1 MGNIVLLDDLTINK
15 IAAGEVIERPAS
27 VIKEMV
33 ENSIDAGAK
42 NITVEIKNGGIS
54 LIRIIDDGKGIA
66 EDDLEIAFE
75 RHATSKIR
83 KAEDLAEVMTM
94 GFRGEALASIA
105 AIANVEMISRTAD
118 SDIGHKIVVEGG
130 RILEK
135 SEAGSPVGT
144 KITVQNLFYNTP
156 VRYKFL
162 KKDYTEAGYIEDA
175 IKKIALY
182 NKDVSF
188 KLISNGKTIL
198 QTNGN
203 GDLKT
208 VIYSIFGKEIASE
221 LIDVDYTFD
230 DMRVTG
236 VIGKPVIARANRQNQ
251 LFFVNGRCIKD
262 KNLSAA
268 AEQAYKGVIPVG
280 RYGFMVLNLE
290 INPQQVDVNVHP
302 AKLEVRF
309 EDESAIFKVIY
320 HAIKNGL
327 MDSELVA
334 NTEKPVDNK
343 LNPNADIQEIKESE
357 ENMKEN
363 KRGFASLF
371 KRKED
376 NKDDEFTRNN
386 TLEEIFKFRQSL
398 KEIGVNPN
406 PTVTIEDT
414 IRNRTNVEGD
424 GKEIKFGNTIIKSDT
439 RELNTNEVNEALDD
453 KRKEILAA
461 LFGEKKEEKETVD
474 EEKVEIE
481 STSEVLEENVSET
494 VLNDTTENNVEQDEN
509 VQTETK
515 IESKPFDIHYEPIKF
530 DQEKIASMINK
541 AKEHLQSFG
550 ENVIENL
557 TNNETISNAFNN
569 AAKETFDK
577 TQVINTD
584 EVNSKASDNMQKTQI
599 IDSVKDVNEELSQD
613 TIVITAEERNEVL
626 NKSEDV
632 DKTVVLDENI
642 NDVLRNNIDVDENG
656 ETKIVSDDTTEVNIN
671 EENVID
677 VDDGE
682 NAAITETLLKAKMDL
697 DNTQIINTDEV
708 RKKMS
713 VEYETNPEFEEMY
726 KKTFG
731 VDTMNVRREKER
743 IEAEKEKINVTNE
756 LDYANMNVFEDKE
769 GYEPVNYKFVGIAFN
784 TYIIIEI
791 KDEMYMIDQH
801 AAHERILYEI
811 VKANYYSDGDKDEQM
826 LLMPDII
833 NLTHKELEIA
843 KENRDMFSR
852 AGFSFDEFGDNTIKL
867 VSVPGM
873 CEDLNTKQLFL
884 DLLDEIDTVA
894 VTARQ
899 EKEDKFIATVAC
911 KAAVKAKM
919 KLDVREVDALM
930 RELLSLPNPFSCPHG
945 RPTAIK
951 MTKIDMEK
959 KFNRR

>member
-105 AIANVEMISRTAD
+105 AISNVEMISRTKD
-118 SDIGHKIVVEGG
+118 SEIGHKIVVEGG
-130 RILEK
+130 KILEK

-208 VIYSIFGKEIASE
+208 VVYSIFGKEVASE

-230 DMRVTG
+230 DMKVTG

-280 RYGFMVLNLE
+280 RYGFLVLNLE
-290 INPQQVDVNVHP
+290 INPQKVDVNVHP
-302 AKLEVRF
+302 TKLEVRF
-309 EDESAIFKVIY
+309 EDESSVFKVIY

-327 MDSELVA
+327 MEGELVA
-334 NTEKPVDNK
+334 NTEKPIDNK
-343 LNPNADIQEIKESE
+343 LNPDMDIKEIKENEVE
-357 ENMKEN
+357 EKET
-363 KRGFASLF
+363 KKGFSALF
-371 KRKED
+371 KRKD
-376 NKDDEFTRNN
+376 TDLQDDEFTRNN

-398 KEIGVNPN
+398 KDIGVNPN
-406 PTVTIEDT
+406 PPVTIEDT
-414 IRNRTNVEGD
+414 IRNVSENVEEK
-424 GKEIKFGNTIIKSDT
+424 KEIKYGNTIVSS
-439 RELNTNEVNEALDD
+439 NTKEIDAAEVNNALKD
-453 KRKEILAA
+453 KRQEIINA
-461 LFGEKKEEKETVD
+461 LFGNKTENENVEESSNDENENIDNSENIESNDEVKDVAEEKTG
-474 EEKVEIE
+474 
-481 STSEVLEENVSET
+481 
-494 VLNDTTENNVEQDEN
+494 
-509 VQTETK
+509 
-515 IESKPFDIHYEPIKF
+515 FDIKYEPIKI
-530 DQEKIASMINK
+530 DTEKVESMINK
-541 AKEHLQSFG
+541 AKAHLQTFG
-550 ENVIENL
+550 ENVIENVV
-557 TNNETISNAFNN
+557 NS
-569 AAKETFDK
+569 FDK
-577 TQVINTD
+577 TQEINVD
-584 EVNSKASDNMQKTQI
+584 EVNNKVNEDMQKTQI
-599 IDSVKDVNEELSQD
+599 IDSVKDVKEELSQE
-613 TIVITAEERNEVL
+613 TIVIKPEDREVQ
-626 NKSEDV
+626 
-632 DKTVVLDENI
+632 DKTIILDENI
-642 NDVLRNNIDVDENG
+642 NDFLKSNVDESNIDLDNAKTTIVEDKELENDVV
-656 ETKIVSDDTTEVNIN
+656 ENIENPDKSD
-671 EENVID
+671 NV
-677 VDDGE
+677 
-682 NAAITETLLKAKMDL
+682 AITENLIKARMEFEN
-697 DNTQIINTDEV
+697 NTQMINTDEV
-708 RKKMS
+708 RKKMAK
-713 VEYETNPEFEEMY
+713 EYESSPEFEEMY

-743 IEAEKEKINVTNE
+743 LEAEKEKINVTNE
-756 LDYANMNVFEDKE
+756 LDYANMNVFEDNE

-811 VKANYYSDGDKDEQM
+811 VKQNYYSESNKDEQM

-833 NLTHKELEIA
+833 TLTHKELEIA
-843 KENRDMFSR
+843 KENVDMFAR
-852 AGFSFDEFGDNTIKL
+852 AGFTFEEFGENTIKL

-930 RELLSLPNPFSCPHG
+930 RELLSLSNPFSCPHG

>member
-105 AIANVEMISRTAD
+105 AIANVEMVSRTVD

-130 RILEK
+130 RILDK
-135 SEAGSPVGT
+135 SEAGCPVGT

-221 LIDVDYTFD
+221 LINIDYTFD
-230 DMRVTG
+230 DMKVTG

-290 INPQQVDVNVHP
+290 INPQKVDVNVHP

-309 EDESAIFKVIY
+309 EDESAVFKVIY

-327 MDSELVA
+327 MESELVA
-334 NTEKPVDNK
+334 NTEKPVENR
-343 LNPNADIQEIKESE
+343 LNPNADIEEIKQTE
-357 ENMKEN
+357 EEEKEV
-363 KRGFASLF
+363 KKGFSSLF
-371 KRKED
+371 KRRDD
-376 NKDDEFTRNN
+376 NDKDDEFTKNN

-398 KEIGVNPN
+398 KDIGVNPN
-406 PTVTIEDT
+406 PPVTIEDT
-414 IRNRTNVEGD
+414 IKNAENNEV
-424 GKEIKFGNTIIKSDT
+424 KEIKYGNTIVSS
-439 RELNTNEVNEALDD
+439 NTKEIDSNEVNDALKE
-453 KRKEILAA
+453 KRQEIIDA
-461 LFGEKKEEKETVD
+461 LFGGKKEEA
-474 EEKVEIE
+474 EENAN
-481 STSEVLEENVSET
+481 LEENTNIEE
-494 VLNDTTENNVEQDEN
+494 NTEDVDNVENVVEDTSVEEN
-509 VQTETK
+509 K
-515 IESKPFDIHYEPIKF
+515 DDKSFDIKYEPIKF
-530 DQEKIASMINK
+530 DAEKVESMINK
-541 AKEHLQSFG
+541 AKAHIQTFG
-550 ENVIENL
+550 ENVIE
-557 TNNETISNAFNN
+557 SVVHS
-569 AAKETFDK
+569 FDK
-577 TQVINTD
+577 TQEINTD
-584 EVNSKASDNMQKTQI
+584 EVNSKMQEEMQKTQI
-599 IDSVKDVNEELSQD
+599 IDSVNSVKEELSQD
-613 TIVITAEERNEVL
+613 TIVITAEERKVAEENNVE
-626 NKSEDV
+626 S
-632 DKTVVLDENI
+632 KTIILEENI
-642 NDVLRNNIDVDENG
+642 NDVLKNNVQEQDEDAETTVVEEKATIVVPDKVEEGDTSLNVDSG
-656 ETKIVSDDTTEVNIN
+656 DT
-671 EENVID
+671 
-677 VDDGE
+677 
-682 NAAITETLLKAKMDL
+682 AAITENLIKAKMGFEN
-697 DNTQIINTDEV
+697 NTEIINTDDV
-708 RKKMS
+708 RKMIS
-713 VEYETNPEFEEMY
+713 AEYESNPEFEEMY

-743 IEAEKEKINVTNE
+743 LEAEKEKINVTNE
-756 LDYANMNVFEDKE
+756 LDYANMNVFEDE
-769 GYEPVNYKFVGIAFN
+769 DGYEPVNYKFVGIAFN

-811 VKANYYSDGDKDEQM
+811 VKQNYYSDDNKDEQM

-833 NLTHKELEIA
+833 TLTHKELEIA
-843 KENRDMFSR
+843 KENIDMFAR
-852 AGFSFDEFGDNTIKL
+852 AGFTFEEFGENTIKL

-951 MTKIDMEK
+951 MTKVDMEK
-959 KFNRR
+959 KFSRR

>member
-54 LIRIIDDGKGIA
+54 LIRIRDDGKGIA

-105 AIANVEMISRTAD
+105 AISNVELVSRTAN
-118 SDIGHKIVVEGG
+118 SEIGHKIVVEGG
-130 RILEK
+130 KILEK

-182 NKDVSF
+182 NKDVAF
-188 KLISNGKTIL
+188 KLISNGKTVL

-221 LIDVDYTFD
+221 LINIDYTFD
-230 DMRVTG
+230 DMKVTG

-280 RYGFMVLNLE
+280 RYGFLVLNLE
-290 INPQQVDVNVHP
+290 INPQKVDVNVHP

-327 MDSELVA
+327 LESELVA
-334 NTEKPVDNK
+334 NTEKPIQNK
-343 LNPNADIQEIKESE
+343 FNPNADLEEIKQNDE
-357 ENMKEN
+357 EEKEV
-363 KRGFASLF
+363 KRGFTSLF
-371 KRKED
+371 KKKED
-376 NKDDEFTRNN
+376 VDSDDEFTKNN

-398 KEIGVNPN
+398 KDIGVNPN
-406 PTVTIEDT
+406 PPVTIEDT
-414 IRNRTNVEGD
+414 IKQAGENER
-424 GKEIKFGNTIIKSDT
+424 KEINFGNTTISSNTK
-439 RELNTNEVNEALDD
+439 ELDASEVNDALKE
-453 KRKEILAA
+453 KRKEIIDA
-461 LFGEKKEEKETVD
+461 LFGGKKEDDEIALDNKEA
-474 EEKVEIE
+474 KVKEIE
-481 STSEVLEENVSET
+481 EVYES
-494 VLNDTTENNVEQDEN
+494 NDEDENNNLDKN
-509 VQTETK
+509 DG
-515 IESKPFDIHYEPIKF
+515 FDINYEPIKF
-530 DQEKIASMINK
+530 DAEKVESMINK
-541 AKEHLQSFG
+541 AKAHLQSFG
-550 ENVIENL
+550 ESVIENVV
-557 TNNETISNAFNN
+557 N
-569 AAKETFDK
+569 TFDK
-577 TQVINTD
+577 TQEINTD
-584 EVNSKASDNMQKTQI
+584 EINSKVQEEMQKTQI
-599 IDSVKDVNEELSQD
+599 IDSVNTVKEELSQE
-613 TIVITAEERNEVL
+613 TIVITAEERIEAEEKAAEEL
-626 NKSEDV
+626 S
-632 DKTVVLDENI
+632 KTIILDENI
-642 NDVLRNNIDVDENG
+642 NEVLKNNID
-656 ETKIVSDDTTEVNIN
+656 SDVN
-671 EENVID
+671 
-677 VDDGE
+677 E
-682 NAAITETLLKAKMDL
+682 NAETTIVQEKETIIVPNLNDDSNVELNVEPGDTAVITENLIKAKMGL
-697 DNTQIINTDEV
+697 ESNTEIINTDEI
-708 RKKMS
+708 RKKIS
-713 VEYETNPEFEEMY
+713 AEYESSPEFEEMY

-743 IEAEKEKINVTNE
+743 LEAEKEKINVTNE

-769 GYEPVNYKFVGIAFN
+769 NEFEPVNYKFVGIAFN

-811 VKANYYSDGDKDEQM
+811 VKQNYYSDDNKDEQM

-833 NLTHKELEIA
+833 TLTHKELDIA
-843 KENRDMFSR
+843 KENVDMFAR
-852 AGFSFDEFGDNTIKL
+852 AGFSFEEFGENTIKL

-959 KFNRR
+959 KFSRR

>member
-105 AIANVEMISRTAD
+105 AIANVEMVSRTAD

-130 RILEK
+130 RILDK
-135 SEAGSPVGT
+135 SEAGCPVGT

-221 LIDVDYTFD
+221 LINIDYTFD
-230 DMRVTG
+230 DMKVTG

-290 INPQQVDVNVHP
+290 INPQKVDVNVHP

-309 EDESAIFKVIY
+309 EDESAVFKVIY

-327 MDSELVA
+327 MESELVA
-334 NTEKPVDNK
+334 NTEKPVENR
-343 LNPNADIQEIKESE
+343 LNPNADIEEIKQTE
-357 ENMKEN
+357 EEEKEVKKGFSSLL
-363 KRGFASLF
+363 KR
-371 KRKED
+371 RDD
-376 NKDDEFTRNN
+376 NDKDDEFTKNN
-386 TLEEIFKFRQSL
+386 TLEEIFEFRQSL
-398 KEIGVNPN
+398 KDIGVNPN
-406 PTVTIEDT
+406 PPVTIEDT
-414 IRNRTNVEGD
+414 IKNAENNEV
-424 GKEIKFGNTIIKSDT
+424 KEIKYGNTIVSS
-439 RELNTNEVNEALDD
+439 NTKEIDSNEVNDALKE
-453 KRKEILAA
+453 KRQEIIDA
-461 LFGEKKEEKETVD
+461 LFGGKKEEA
-474 EEKVEIE
+474 EENAN
-481 STSEVLEENVSET
+481 LEENTNIEE
-494 VLNDTTENNVEQDEN
+494 NTEDVDNVENVVEDTSVEEN
-509 VQTETK
+509 K
-515 IESKPFDIHYEPIKF
+515 DDKSFDIKYEPIKF
-530 DQEKIASMINK
+530 DAEKVESMINK
-541 AKEHLQSFG
+541 AKAHIQTFG
-550 ENVIENL
+550 ENVIE
-557 TNNETISNAFNN
+557 SVVHS
-569 AAKETFDK
+569 FDK
-577 TQVINTD
+577 TQEINTD
-584 EVNSKASDNMQKTQI
+584 EVNSKMQEEMQKTQI
-599 IDSVKDVNEELSQD
+599 IDSVNSVKEELSQD
-613 TIVITAEERNEVL
+613 TIVITAEERKVVEENNVE
-626 NKSEDV
+626 S
-632 DKTVVLDENI
+632 KTIILEENI
-642 NDVLRNNIDVDENG
+642 NDVLKNNVQEQDEDAETTVVEEKATIVVPDKVEEGDTSLNVDSG
-656 ETKIVSDDTTEVNIN
+656 DT
-671 EENVID
+671 
-677 VDDGE
+677 
-682 NAAITETLLKAKMDL
+682 AAITENLIKAKMGFEN
-697 DNTQIINTDEV
+697 NTEIINTDDV
-708 RKKMS
+708 RKMIS
-713 VEYETNPEFEEMY
+713 AEYESNPEFEEMY

-743 IEAEKEKINVTNE
+743 LEAEKEKINVTNE
-756 LDYANMNVFEDKE
+756 LDYANMNVFEDE
-769 GYEPVNYKFVGIAFN
+769 DGYEPVNYKFVGIAFN

-811 VKANYYSDGDKDEQM
+811 VKQNYYSDDNKDEQM

-833 NLTHKELEIA
+833 TLTHKELEIA
-843 KENRDMFSR
+843 KENIDMFAR
-852 AGFSFDEFGDNTIKL
+852 AGFTFEEFGENTIKL

-945 RPTAIK
+945 RPNAIK
-951 MTKIDMEK
+951 MTKVDMEK
-959 KFNRR
+959 KFSRR

>member
-105 AIANVEMISRTAD
+105 AISKVEMVSRTAD
-118 SDIGHKIVVEGG
+118 SEIGHKIVVEGG
-130 RILEK
+130 KILEK
-135 SEAGSPVGT
+135 SEVGSPVGT
-144 KITVQNLFYNTP
+144 KITVENLFYNTP

-208 VIYSIFGKEIASE
+208 VIYSIFGKEVASE
-221 LIDVDYTFD
+221 LIDIDYTFD

-236 VIGKPVIARANRQNQ
+236 VVGKPVIARANRQNQ

-280 RYGFMVLNLE
+280 RYGFLVLNLE
-290 INPQQVDVNVHP
+290 INPQKVDVNVHP

-309 EDESAIFKVIY
+309 EDESAIFKIIY
-320 HAIKNGL
+320 HGIKNGL
-327 MDSELVA
+327 MSSELVA
-334 NTEKPVDNK
+334 NTEKPVENK
-343 LNPNADIQEIKESE
+343 ENPEEDIKEIKEQE
-357 ENMKEN
+357 ETEEKEQR
-363 KRGFASLF
+363 RGFASLF
-371 KRKED
+371 KK
-376 NKDDEFTRNN
+376 KDDDADDEEFGKNN
-386 TLEEIFKFRQSL
+386 HLEEIFKFRQSL
-398 KEIGVNPN
+398 KDIGVNPN
-406 PTVTIEDT
+406 PTATIDDVVKREET
-414 IRNRTNVEGD
+414 KISTN
-424 GKEIKFGNTIIKSDT
+424 TQ
-439 RELNTNEVNEALDD
+439 ELNSQEVNNAIKDQ
-453 KRKEILAA
+453 KQEIISA
-461 LFGEKKEEKETVD
+461 LFGNVTSAVEEFKASLDATKKEKNDSLDAESDSSNKID
-474 EEKVEIE
+474 ELKFDK
-481 STSEVLEENVSET
+481 ENVDAI
-494 VLNDTTENNVEQDEN
+494 L
-509 VQTETK
+509 
-515 IESKPFDIHYEPIKF
+515 
-530 DQEKIASMINK
+530 NK
-541 AKEHLQSFG
+541 AKENLQNFG
-550 ENVIENL
+550 ENSINAINTVIENVK
-557 TNNETISNAFNN
+557 TSFE
-569 AAKETFDK
+569 K
-577 TQVINTD
+577 TQEISAD
-584 EVNSKASDNMQKTQI
+584 EVNKKLAEEMQKTQI
-599 IDSVKDVNEELSQD
+599 LEPVKEVKEEVSQE
-613 TIVITAEERNEVL
+613 TKILTPEERQKLPQETITL
-626 NKSEDV
+626 E
-632 DKTVVLDENI
+632 ENI
-642 NDVLRNNIDVDENG
+642 NDVLKSNVVDNDKE
-656 ETKIVSDDTTEVNIN
+656 DTAEVNISKEVTN
-671 EENVID
+671 SEEGMD
-677 VDDGE
+677 
-682 NAAITETLLKAKMDL
+682 ITENLIKAKLDL
-697 DNTQIINTDEV
+697 ENTQMINTEEI

-713 VEYETNPEFEEMY
+713 SDNYESTPEFEEMY

-731 VDTMNVRREKER
+731 IDPVNVRREKER
-743 IEAEKEKINVTNE
+743 LEAEKEKLNVTNE
-756 LDYANMNVFEDKE
+756 LDYANMNVFEDNDDS
-769 GYEPVNYKFVGIAFN
+769 YESVNYKFIGIAFN

-791 KDEMYMIDQH
+791 KDELYMIDQH

-811 VKANYYSDGDKDEQM
+811 VKQNYYSDDNKDEQI

-833 NLTHKELEIA
+833 TLTHKELDIA
-843 KENRDMFSR
+843 KENIDMFAR
-852 AGFSFDEFGDNTIKL
+852 AGFTFEEFGDNTIKL

-873 CEDLNTKQLFL
+873 CESLNTKQLFL

-911 KAAVKAKM
+911 KAAVKGKM

-930 RELLSLPNPFSCPHG
+930 KELLSLPNPFSCPHG

-951 MTKIDMEK
+951 MTKVDMEK
-959 KFNRR
+959 KFSRR

>member
-105 AIANVEMISRTAD
+105 AIANVELVSRTAD
-118 SDIGHKIVVEGG
+118 SEIGHKIVVEGG
-130 RILEK
+130 KILEK

-221 LIDVDYTFD
+221 LINIDYTFD
-230 DMRVTG
+230 DMKVTG

-280 RYGFMVLNLE
+280 RYGFLVLNLE
-290 INPQQVDVNVHP
+290 INPQKVDVNVHP

-327 MDSELVA
+327 LESELVA
-334 NTEKPVDNK
+334 NTEKPIQNK
-343 LNPNADIQEIKESE
+343 FNPNADLEEIKQNDE
-357 ENMKEN
+357 EEKEVR
-363 KRGFASLF
+363 RGFTSLF
-371 KRKED
+371 KKKD
-376 NKDDEFTRNN
+376 DLDSDDEFAKNN

-398 KEIGVNPN
+398 KDIGVNPN
-406 PTVTIEDT
+406 PPVTIEDT
-414 IRNRTNVEGD
+414 IRNVEENER
-424 GKEIKFGNTIIKSDT
+424 KEINFGNTTISSNTK
-439 RELNTNEVNEALDD
+439 ELDASEVNDALKD
-453 KRKEILAA
+453 KRKEIIDA
-461 LFGEKKEEKETVD
+461 LFGGKKEDDETVSDNEETKVEEIEEVYESTDEDEKNDAEKKDGFDIKYEPMKFD
-474 EEKVEIE
+474 AEKVE
-481 STSEVLEENVSET
+481 
-494 VLNDTTENNVEQDEN
+494 
-509 VQTETK
+509 
-515 IESKPFDIHYEPIKF
+515 
-530 DQEKIASMINK
+530 SMINK
-541 AKEHLQSFG
+541 AKAHLQSFG
-550 ENVIENL
+550 ESVIESVVN
-557 TNNETISNAFNN
+557 
-569 AAKETFDK
+569 TFDK
-577 TQVINTD
+577 TQEINTD
-584 EVNSKASDNMQKTQI
+584 EINSKVQEEMQKTQI
-599 IDSVKDVNEELSQD
+599 IDSVNTVKEELSQE
-613 TIVITAEERNEVL
+613 TIVITAEERKEAEEKAAEEL
-626 NKSEDV
+626 NK
-632 DKTVVLDENI
+632 TIVLDENI
-642 NDVLRNNIDVDENG
+642 NEVLKNNADIDVN
-656 ETKIVSDDTTEVNIN
+656 
-671 EENVID
+671 
-677 VDDGE
+677 E
-682 NAAITETLLKAKMDL
+682 NAETTIVQEKETIIVPNLNDDSNVELNVESGDTAVITENLIKAKMGL
-697 DNTQIINTDEV
+697 ESNTEIINTDEI
-708 RKKMS
+708 RKKIS
-713 VEYETNPEFEEMY
+713 AEYESSPEFEEMY

-743 IEAEKEKINVTNE
+743 LEAEKEKINVTNE

-769 GYEPVNYKFVGIAFN
+769 NEFEPVNYKFVGIAFN

-811 VKANYYSDGDKDEQM
+811 VKQNYYSDDNKDEQM

-833 NLTHKELEIA
+833 TLTHKELDIA
-843 KENRDMFSR
+843 KENVDMFAR
-852 AGFSFDEFGDNTIKL
+852 AGFSFEEFGENTIKL

-959 KFNRR
+959 KFSRR

>member
-105 AIANVEMISRTAD
+105 AIANVEMVSRTAG

-130 RILEK
+130 RILDK
-135 SEAGSPVGT
+135 SEAGCPVGT

-221 LIDVDYTFD
+221 LINIDYTFD
-230 DMRVTG
+230 DMKVTG

-280 RYGFMVLNLE
+280 RYGFLVLNLE
-290 INPQQVDVNVHP
+290 INPQKVDVNVHP

-327 MDSELVA
+327 MEGELVA
-334 NTEKPVDNK
+334 NTEKTVDNK
-343 LNPNADIQEIKESE
+343 INPSADIEEIKQIEVE
-357 ENMKEN
+357 EKEV
-363 KRGFASLF
+363 KKGFSSLF
-371 KRKED
+371 KRKEETD
-376 NKDDEFTRNN
+376 VDDEYSKNN

-398 KEIGVNPN
+398 KDIGVNPN
-406 PTVTIEDT
+406 PPVTIEDT
-414 IRNRTNVEGD
+414 IKNVENED
-424 GKEIKFGNTIIKSDT
+424 VKEIKYGNTIVSS
-439 RELNTNEVNEALDD
+439 NTKEIDSNEVNDALKE
-453 KRKEILAA
+453 KRQEIINA
-461 LFGEKKEEKETVD
+461 LFGNKKED
-474 EEKVEIE
+474 EEEIDETEITSVEDDVE
-481 STSEVLEENVSET
+481 TTVENVVEDTVEET
-494 VLNDTTENNVEQDEN
+494 EDG
-509 VQTETK
+509 K
-515 IESKPFDIHYEPIKF
+515 AFDIKYEPIKF
-530 DQEKIASMINK
+530 DPSKVESMINK
-541 AKEHLQSFG
+541 AKAHIQTFG
-550 ENVIENL
+550 ENVIENV
-557 TNNETISNAFNN
+557 IS
-569 AAKETFDK
+569 TFDK
-577 TQVINTD
+577 TQEINTD
-584 EVNSKASDNMQKTQI
+584 EVNSKVQEEIQKTQI
-599 IDSVKDVNEELSQD
+599 IDSVNTVKEELSQD
-613 TIVITAEERNEVL
+613 TIVITAEERKAAEEKQVE
-626 NKSEDV
+626 SA
-632 DKTVVLDENI
+632 TIVLDENI
-642 NDVLRNNIDVDENG
+642 NEVLKNNVEVEEDADTTIVEEKATIIVNDNTENV
-656 ETKIVSDDTTEVNIN
+656 ESVSDDS
-671 EENVID
+671 
-677 VDDGE
+677 
-682 NAAITETLLKAKMDL
+682 AAITENLIKAKMGFES
-697 DNTQIINTDEV
+697 NTEIINTDEI
-708 RKKMS
+708 RKKIAE
-713 VEYETNPEFEEMY
+713 EYESSPEFEEMY

-756 LDYANMNVFEDKE
+756 LDYANMNVFEDDN
-769 GYEPVNYKFVGIAFN
+769 GYEPVNYKFIGIAFN

-811 VKANYYSDGDKDEQM
+811 VKQNYYSDNNKDEQM

-833 NLTHKELEIA
+833 TLTHKELDIA
-843 KENRDMFSR
+843 KENIDMFAR
-852 AGFSFDEFGDNTIKL
+852 AGFTFEEFGENTIKL

-873 CEDLNTKQLFL
+873 CEELNTKQLFL

-919 KLDVREVDALM
+919 KLDIREVDALM

-951 MTKIDMEK
+951 MTKVDMEK
-959 KFNRR
+959 KFSRR

>member
-105 AIANVEMISRTAD
+105 AIANVEMVSRTAD

-130 RILEK
+130 RILDK
-135 SEAGSPVGT
+135 SEAGCPVGT

-221 LIDVDYTFD
+221 LINVDYTFD
-230 DMRVTG
+230 DMKVTG

-290 INPQQVDVNVHP
+290 INPQKVDVNVHP

-327 MDSELVA
+327 MESELVA
-334 NTEKPVDNK
+334 NTEKPVENK
-343 LNPNADIQEIKESE
+343 VNPNADIEEIKQIE
-357 ENMKEN
+357 EDEKEV
-363 KRGFASLF
+363 KKGFSSLF
-371 KRKED
+371 KRREEND
-376 NKDDEFTRNN
+376 KDDEFTKNN

-398 KEIGVNPN
+398 KDIGVNPN
-406 PTVTIEDT
+406 PPVTIEDT
-414 IRNRTNVEGD
+414 IKNAENNEV
-424 GKEIKFGNTIIKSDT
+424 KEIKYGNTIVSS
-439 RELNTNEVNEALDD
+439 NTKEIDSNEVNDALKE
-453 KRKEILAA
+453 KRQEIINA
-461 LFGEKKEEKETVD
+461 LFGGKKDETAEDSSVEE
-474 EEKVEIE
+474 
-481 STSEVLEENVSET
+481 
-494 VLNDTTENNVEQDEN
+494 TTENVEEVVEDTSVEEN
-509 VQTETK
+509 K
-515 IESKPFDIHYEPIKF
+515 DDKSFDIKYEPIKF
-530 DQEKIASMINK
+530 DAEKVESMINK
-541 AKEHLQSFG
+541 AKAHIQTFG
-550 ENVIENL
+550 ENVIE
-557 TNNETISNAFNN
+557 SVVHS
-569 AAKETFDK
+569 FDK
-577 TQVINTD
+577 TQEINTD
-584 EVNSKASDNMQKTQI
+584 EVNSKMQEEMQKTQI
-599 IDSVKDVNEELSQD
+599 IDSVNSVKEELSQD
-613 TIVITAEERNEVL
+613 TIVITAEERKAAEEANIESKTIVL
-626 NKSEDV
+626 E
-632 DKTVVLDENI
+632 ENI
-642 NDVLRNNIDVDENG
+642 NDVLKNNAQELDENAETTVVEEKATIVVPDKVEDGETSLNIDSG
-656 ETKIVSDDTTEVNIN
+656 DT
-671 EENVID
+671 
-677 VDDGE
+677 
-682 NAAITETLLKAKMDL
+682 AAITENLIKAKMGFES
-697 DNTQIINTDEV
+697 NTEMINTDDV
-708 RKKMS
+708 RKMIS
-713 VEYETNPEFEEMY
+713 AEYESNPEFEEMY

-756 LDYANMNVFEDKE
+756 LDYANMNVFEDDN

-811 VKANYYSDGDKDEQM
+811 VKQNYYSDDNKDEQM

-833 NLTHKELEIA
+833 TLTHKELEIA
-843 KENRDMFSR
+843 KENIDMFAR
-852 AGFSFDEFGDNTIKL
+852 AGFTFEEFGENTIKL

-873 CEDLNTKQLFL
+873 CEELNTKQLFL

-951 MTKIDMEK
+951 MTKVDMEK
-959 KFNRR
+959 KFSRR

>member
-33 ENSIDAGAK
+33 ENSVDAGAK

-105 AIANVEMISRTAD
+105 AIANVEMVSRTAD

-130 RILEK
+130 RILDK
-135 SEAGSPVGT
+135 SEAGCPVGT

-221 LIDVDYTFD
+221 LINVDYTFD
-230 DMRVTG
+230 DMKVTG

-290 INPQQVDVNVHP
+290 INPQKVDVNVHP

-327 MDSELVA
+327 MESELVA
-334 NTEKPVDNK
+334 NTEKPVENK
-343 LNPNADIQEIKESE
+343 VNPNADIEEIKQIE
-357 ENMKEN
+357 EDEKEV
-363 KRGFASLF
+363 KKGFSSLF
-371 KRKED
+371 KRREEND
-376 NKDDEFTRNN
+376 KDDEFTKNN

-398 KEIGVNPN
+398 KDIGVNPN
-406 PTVTIEDT
+406 PPVTIEDT
-414 IRNRTNVEGD
+414 IKNAENNEV
-424 GKEIKFGNTIIKSDT
+424 KEIKYGNTIVSS
-439 RELNTNEVNEALDD
+439 NTKEIDSNEVNDALKE
-453 KRKEILAA
+453 KRQEIINA
-461 LFGEKKEEKETVD
+461 LFGGKKDETAEDSSVEE
-474 EEKVEIE
+474 
-481 STSEVLEENVSET
+481 
-494 VLNDTTENNVEQDEN
+494 TTENVEEVVEDTSVEEN
-509 VQTETK
+509 KEDK
-515 IESKPFDIHYEPIKF
+515 SFDIKYEPIKF
-530 DQEKIASMINK
+530 DAEKVESMINK
-541 AKEHLQSFG
+541 AKAHIQTFG
-550 ENVIENL
+550 ENVIE
-557 TNNETISNAFNN
+557 SVVHS
-569 AAKETFDK
+569 FDK
-577 TQVINTD
+577 TQEINTD
-584 EVNSKASDNMQKTQI
+584 EVNSKMQEEMQKTQI
-599 IDSVKDVNEELSQD
+599 IDSVNSVKEELSQD
-613 TIVITAEERNEVL
+613 TIVITAEERKAAEEANIESKTIVL
-626 NKSEDV
+626 E
-632 DKTVVLDENI
+632 ENI
-642 NDVLRNNIDVDENG
+642 NDVLKNNAQELDENAETTVVEEKATIVVPDKVEDGETSLNIDSG
-656 ETKIVSDDTTEVNIN
+656 DT
-671 EENVID
+671 
-677 VDDGE
+677 
-682 NAAITETLLKAKMDL
+682 AAITENLIKAKMGFES
-697 DNTQIINTDEV
+697 NTEMINTDDV
-708 RKKMS
+708 RKMIS
-713 VEYETNPEFEEMY
+713 AEYESNPEFEEMY

-756 LDYANMNVFEDKE
+756 LDYANMNVFEDDN

-811 VKANYYSDGDKDEQM
+811 VKQNYYSDDNKDEQM

-833 NLTHKELEIA
+833 TLTHKELEIA
-843 KENRDMFSR
+843 KENIDMFAR
-852 AGFSFDEFGDNTIKL
+852 AGFTFEEFGENTIKL

-873 CEDLNTKQLFL
+873 CEELNTKQLFL

-951 MTKIDMEK
+951 MTKVDMEK
-959 KFNRR
+959 KFSRR

>member
-105 AIANVEMISRTAD
+105 AIANVEMVSRTAD

-130 RILEK
+130 RILDK
-135 SEAGSPVGT
+135 SEAGCPVGT

-221 LIDVDYTFD
+221 LINVDYTFD
-230 DMRVTG
+230 DMKVTG

-290 INPQQVDVNVHP
+290 INPQKVDVNVHP

-327 MDSELVA
+327 MESELVA
-334 NTEKPVDNK
+334 NTEKPVENK
-343 LNPNADIQEIKESE
+343 VNPNADIEEIKQIE
-357 ENMKEN
+357 EDEKEV
-363 KRGFASLF
+363 KKGFSSLF
-371 KRKED
+371 KRREEND
-376 NKDDEFTRNN
+376 KDDEFTKNN

-398 KEIGVNPN
+398 KDIGVNPN
-406 PTVTIEDT
+406 PPVTIEDT
-414 IRNRTNVEGD
+414 IKNAENNEV
-424 GKEIKFGNTIIKSDT
+424 KEIKYGNTIVSS
-439 RELNTNEVNEALDD
+439 NTKEIDSNEVNDALKE
-453 KRKEILAA
+453 KRQEIINA
-461 LFGEKKEEKETVD
+461 LFGGKKDETAEDSSVEE
-474 EEKVEIE
+474 
-481 STSEVLEENVSET
+481 
-494 VLNDTTENNVEQDEN
+494 TTENVEEVVEDTSVEEN
-509 VQTETK
+509 KEDK
-515 IESKPFDIHYEPIKF
+515 SFDIKYEPIKF
-530 DQEKIASMINK
+530 DAEKVESMINK
-541 AKEHLQSFG
+541 AKAHIQTFG
-550 ENVIENL
+550 ENVIE
-557 TNNETISNAFNN
+557 SVVHS
-569 AAKETFDK
+569 FDK
-577 TQVINTD
+577 TQEINTD
-584 EVNSKASDNMQKTQI
+584 EVNSKMQEEMQKTQI
-599 IDSVKDVNEELSQD
+599 IDSVNSVKEELSQD
-613 TIVITAEERNEVL
+613 TIVITAEERKAAEEANIESKTIVL
-626 NKSEDV
+626 E
-632 DKTVVLDENI
+632 ENI
-642 NDVLRNNIDVDENG
+642 NDVLKNNAQELDENAETTVVEEKATIVVPDKVEDGETSLNIDSG
-656 ETKIVSDDTTEVNIN
+656 DT
-671 EENVID
+671 
-677 VDDGE
+677 
-682 NAAITETLLKAKMDL
+682 AAITENLIKAKMGFES
-697 DNTQIINTDEV
+697 NTEMINTDDV
-708 RKKMS
+708 RKMIS
-713 VEYETNPEFEEMY
+713 AEYESNPEFEEMY

-756 LDYANMNVFEDKE
+756 LDYANMNVFEDDN

-811 VKANYYSDGDKDEQM
+811 VKQNYYSDDNKDEQM

-833 NLTHKELEIA
+833 TLTHKELEIA
-843 KENRDMFSR
+843 KENIDMFAR
-852 AGFSFDEFGDNTIKL
+852 AGFTFEEFGENTIKL

-873 CEDLNTKQLFL
+873 CEELNTKQLFL

-951 MTKIDMEK
+951 MTKVDMEK
-959 KFNRR
+959 KFSRR

>member
-105 AIANVEMISRTAD
+105 AIANVEMVSRTAD

-130 RILEK
+130 RILDK
-135 SEAGSPVGT
+135 SEAGCPVGT

-221 LIDVDYTFD
+221 LINVDYTFD
-230 DMRVTG
+230 DMKVTG

-290 INPQQVDVNVHP
+290 INPQKVDVNVHP

-327 MDSELVA
+327 MESELVA
-334 NTEKPVDNK
+334 NTEKPVENK
-343 LNPNADIQEIKESE
+343 VNPNADIEEIKQIE
-357 ENMKEN
+357 EDEKEV
-363 KRGFASLF
+363 KKGFSSLF
-371 KRKED
+371 KRREEND
-376 NKDDEFTRNN
+376 KDDEFTKNN

-398 KEIGVNPN
+398 KDIGVNPN
-406 PTVTIEDT
+406 PPVTIEDT
-414 IRNRTNVEGD
+414 IKNAENNEV
-424 GKEIKFGNTIIKSDT
+424 KEIKYGNTIVSS
-439 RELNTNEVNEALDD
+439 NTKEIDSNEVNDALKE
-453 KRKEILAA
+453 KRQEIINA
-461 LFGEKKEEKETVD
+461 LFGGKKDETAEDSSVEE
-474 EEKVEIE
+474 
-481 STSEVLEENVSET
+481 
-494 VLNDTTENNVEQDEN
+494 TTENVEEVVEDTSVEEN
-509 VQTETK
+509 KEDK
-515 IESKPFDIHYEPIKF
+515 SFDIKYEPIKF
-530 DQEKIASMINK
+530 DAEKVESMINK
-541 AKEHLQSFG
+541 AKAHIQTFG
-550 ENVIENL
+550 ENVIE
-557 TNNETISNAFNN
+557 SVVHS
-569 AAKETFDK
+569 FDK
-577 TQVINTD
+577 TQEINTD
-584 EVNSKASDNMQKTQI
+584 EVNSKMQEEMQKTQI
-599 IDSVKDVNEELSQD
+599 IDSVNSVKEELSQD
-613 TIVITAEERNEVL
+613 TIVITAEERKAAEEANIE
-626 NKSEDV
+626 S
-632 DKTVVLDENI
+632 KTIALEENI
-642 NDVLRNNIDVDENG
+642 NDVLKNNAQELDENAETTVVEEKATIVVPDKVEDGDASLNIDSG
-656 ETKIVSDDTTEVNIN
+656 DT
-671 EENVID
+671 
-677 VDDGE
+677 
-682 NAAITETLLKAKMDL
+682 AAITENLIKAKMGFES
-697 DNTQIINTDEV
+697 NTEMINTDDV
-708 RKKMS
+708 RKMIS
-713 VEYETNPEFEEMY
+713 AEYESNPEFEEMY

-756 LDYANMNVFEDKE
+756 LDYANMNVFEDDN

-811 VKANYYSDGDKDEQM
+811 VKQNYYSDDNKDEQM

-833 NLTHKELEIA
+833 TLTHKELEIA
-843 KENRDMFSR
+843 KENIDMFAR
-852 AGFSFDEFGDNTIKL
+852 AGFTFEEFGENTIKL

-873 CEDLNTKQLFL
+873 CEELNTKQLFL

-951 MTKIDMEK
+951 MTKVDMEK
-959 KFNRR
+959 KFSRR

>member
-105 AIANVEMISRTAD
+105 AIANVEMVSRTAD

-130 RILEK
+130 RILDK
-135 SEAGSPVGT
+135 SEAGCPVGT

-221 LIDVDYTFD
+221 LINVDYTFD
-230 DMRVTG
+230 DMKVTG

-290 INPQQVDVNVHP
+290 INPQKVDVNVHP

-327 MDSELVA
+327 MESELVA
-334 NTEKPVDNK
+334 NTEKPVENK
-343 LNPNADIQEIKESE
+343 VNPNADIEEIKQIE
-357 ENMKEN
+357 EDEKEV
-363 KRGFASLF
+363 KKGFSSLF
-371 KRKED
+371 KRREEND
-376 NKDDEFTRNN
+376 KDDEFTKNN

-398 KEIGVNPN
+398 KDIGVNPN
-406 PTVTIEDT
+406 PPVTIEDT
-414 IRNRTNVEGD
+414 IKNAENNEV
-424 GKEIKFGNTIIKSDT
+424 KEIKYGNTIVSS
-439 RELNTNEVNEALDD
+439 NTKEIDSNEVNDALKE
-453 KRKEILAA
+453 KRQEIINA
-461 LFGEKKEEKETVD
+461 LFGGKKDETAEDSSVEE
-474 EEKVEIE
+474 
-481 STSEVLEENVSET
+481 
-494 VLNDTTENNVEQDEN
+494 TTENVEEVVEDTSVEEN
-509 VQTETK
+509 KEDK
-515 IESKPFDIHYEPIKF
+515 SFDIKYEPIKF
-530 DQEKIASMINK
+530 DAEKVESMINK
-541 AKEHLQSFG
+541 AKAHIQTFG
-550 ENVIENL
+550 ENVIE
-557 TNNETISNAFNN
+557 SVVHS
-569 AAKETFDK
+569 FDK
-577 TQVINTD
+577 TQEINTD
-584 EVNSKASDNMQKTQI
+584 EVNSKMQEEMQKTQI
-599 IDSVKDVNEELSQD
+599 IDSVNSVKEELSQD
-613 TIVITAEERNEVL
+613 TIVITAEERKAAEEANIESKTIVL
-626 NKSEDV
+626 E
-632 DKTVVLDENI
+632 ENI
-642 NDVLRNNIDVDENG
+642 NDVLKNNAQELDENAETTVVEEKATIVVQDKVEDGETSLNIDSG
-656 ETKIVSDDTTEVNIN
+656 DT
-671 EENVID
+671 
-677 VDDGE
+677 
-682 NAAITETLLKAKMDL
+682 AAITENLIKAKMGFES
-697 DNTQIINTDEV
+697 NTEMINTDDV
-708 RKKMS
+708 RKMIS
-713 VEYETNPEFEEMY
+713 AEYESNPEFEEMY

-756 LDYANMNVFEDKE
+756 LDYANMNVFEDDN

-811 VKANYYSDGDKDEQM
+811 VKQNYYSDDNKDEQM

-833 NLTHKELEIA
+833 TLTHKELEIA
-843 KENRDMFSR
+843 KENIDMFAR
-852 AGFSFDEFGDNTIKL
+852 AGFTFEEFGENTIKL

-873 CEDLNTKQLFL
+873 CEELNTKQLFL

-951 MTKIDMEK
+951 MTKVDMEK
-959 KFNRR
+959 KFSRR

>member
-105 AIANVEMISRTAD
+105 AIANVELVSRTAD
-118 SDIGHKIVVEGG
+118 SEIGHKIVVEGG

-221 LIDVDYTFD
+221 LINIDYTFD
-230 DMRVTG
+230 DMKVTG

-280 RYGFMVLNLE
+280 RYGFLVLNLE
-290 INPQQVDVNVHP
+290 INPQKVDVNVHP

-327 MDSELVA
+327 LESELVA
-334 NTEKPVDNK
+334 NTEKPIQNK
-343 LNPNADIQEIKESE
+343 FNPNADLEEIKQNDE
-357 ENMKEN
+357 EEKEV
-363 KRGFASLF
+363 KRGFTSLF
-371 KRKED
+371 KKKD
-376 NKDDEFTRNN
+376 DSDSDDEFAKNN

-398 KEIGVNPN
+398 KDIGVNPN
-406 PTVTIEDT
+406 PPVTIEDT
-414 IRNRTNVEGD
+414 IRNVEENEK
-424 GKEIKFGNTIIKSDT
+424 KEINFGNTTISSNTK
-439 RELNTNEVNEALDD
+439 ELDASEVNDALKD
-453 KRKEILAA
+453 KRKEIIDA
-461 LFGEKKEEKETVD
+461 LFGGKKEDDETVSDNEETKVEEIEEVYESTDEDEKNDAEKKDGFDIKYEPMKFD
-474 EEKVEIE
+474 AEKVE
-481 STSEVLEENVSET
+481 
-494 VLNDTTENNVEQDEN
+494 
-509 VQTETK
+509 
-515 IESKPFDIHYEPIKF
+515 
-530 DQEKIASMINK
+530 SMINK
-541 AKEHLQSFG
+541 AKAHLQSFG
-550 ENVIENL
+550 ESVIESVVN
-557 TNNETISNAFNN
+557 
-569 AAKETFDK
+569 TFDK
-577 TQVINTD
+577 TQEINTD
-584 EVNSKASDNMQKTQI
+584 EINSKVQEEMQKTQI
-599 IDSVKDVNEELSQD
+599 IDSVNTVKEELSQE
-613 TIVITAEERNEVL
+613 TIVITAEERKEAEEKAAEEL
-626 NKSEDV
+626 NK
-632 DKTVVLDENI
+632 TIVLDENI
-642 NDVLRNNIDVDENG
+642 NEVLKNNADVD
-656 ETKIVSDDTTEVNIN
+656 VN
-671 EENVID
+671 
-677 VDDGE
+677 E
-682 NAAITETLLKAKMDL
+682 NAETTIVQEKETIIVPNLNDDSNVELNVESGDTAVITENLIKAKMGL
-697 DNTQIINTDEV
+697 ESNTEIINTDEI
-708 RKKMS
+708 RKKIS
-713 VEYETNPEFEEMY
+713 AEYESSPEFEEMY

-743 IEAEKEKINVTNE
+743 LEAEKEKINVTNE

-769 GYEPVNYKFVGIAFN
+769 NEFEPVNYKFVGIAFN

-811 VKANYYSDGDKDEQM
+811 VKQNYYSDDNKDEQM

-833 NLTHKELEIA
+833 TLTHKELDIA
-843 KENRDMFSR
+843 KENVDMFAR
-852 AGFSFDEFGDNTIKL
+852 AGFSFEEFGENTIKL